1 MSKTL
6 LKNFNLCLKNANQ
19 RAYQIAGMATAV
31 KPVGVWEVMVPI
43 IFILNFFANRQRR
56 DLFAQNVLFT
66 KKLALEGARDMRKN
80 KLSLEDVRQRI
91 IAQTDQILA
100 ADQDGVYSKAIRNAQ
115 MEEIE
120 FLVEHFLK
128 LLDAKGKTYAQLVKA
143 VYPGKGDFRRFLDDL
158 SRTEKKVV
166 ATARKNLG
174 RQTDL
179 RAMNRLLA
187 ATLNCH
193 KKELKEIFA
202 P

>member
-1 MSKTL
+1 M
-6 LKNFNLCLKNANQ
+6 
-19 RAYQIAGMATAV
+19 
-31 KPVGVWEVMVPI
+31 
-43 IFILNFFANRQRR
+43 
-56 DLFAQNVLFT
+56 LFT

-100 ADQDGVYSKAIRNAQ
+100 ADQDGVYSEAIRNAQ

-143 VYPGKGDFRRFLDDL
+143 VYPGKADFRRFLDNL
-158 SRTEKKVV
+158 SRAEKKVV